1 MVLWSDV
8 HGRYMWW
15 IMTQVGELCYSLH
28 SELLCADID
37 KYRTWNLYMKY
48 SSFVKIQRWQ

>member
-15 IMTQVGELCYSLH
+15 IMIPIDEQCYSLH
-28 SELLCADID
+28 SELLGGDID
-37 KYRTWNLYMKY
+37 K
-48 SSFVKIQRWQ
+48 